1 MCWLLSCDP
10 MVVLWFEWLRL
21 VLRPFCLAGGRVY
34 LGMLHPCRVTSNLL
48 GIPWSLL
55 VISGVI
61 LWPLLPVNNRPF
73 IGAPTPLVSGRG
85 LLNGSLGWNSPYSPY
100 KPWPSTVTER
110 PYFLS
115 ITVRNWKVYMRCWI
129 CLFDLLWFFSIH
141 HHLVKVLGSKPQLGS
156 VGCCFYFPISWCL
169 EGSRFSHVSVIWVP
183 SMKN

>member
-1 MCWLLSCDP
+1 

-21 VLRPFCLAGGRVY
+21 VLRPFFLAGGRVY

-61 LWPLLPVNNRPF
+61 LWPLLPVDNRPF

-85 LLNGSLGWNSPYSPY
+85 LLNGSLGWISPYSPY

-115 ITVRNWKVYMRCWI
+115 ITVRNWEVYMRCWI
-129 CLFDLLWFFSIH
+129 CLFDLLWFLFRFIIIWWKFWVQSRNSEV
-141 HHLVKVLGSKPQLGS
+141 LVAV
-156 VGCCFYFPISWCL
+156 FISQSADVWK
-169 EGSRFSHVSVIWVP
+169 GAVSATFL
-183 SMKN
+183 